1 MKRKDFNR
9 NLFIQ
14 NDMIELFSKPTEER
28 IIKLLILNVTV
39 RMCSKSSERERERV
53 IKCTVITKLILKNNR
68 FLQEKDIHYTHNN
81 LGYSS
86 CKNLD

>member
-39 RMCSKSSERERERV
+39 RMCSKSSERERERESLNV
-53 IKCTVITKLILKNNR
+53 
-68 FLQEKDIHYTHNN
+68 Q
-81 LGYSS
+81 
-86 CKNLD
+86 